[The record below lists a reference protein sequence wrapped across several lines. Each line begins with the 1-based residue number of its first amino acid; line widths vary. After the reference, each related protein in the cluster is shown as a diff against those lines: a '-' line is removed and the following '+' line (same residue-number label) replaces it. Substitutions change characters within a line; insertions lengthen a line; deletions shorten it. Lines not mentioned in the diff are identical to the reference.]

1 MTAAAGEMGDGGE
14 RRRPITPLPRGAGTA
29 LWDAI
34 RADLLDRIKRLE
46 FAAGEQLPSEASLAD
61 GYGVNRMTVRR
72 ALAELA
78 RAGAVRT
85 EHGVGSFVAPQP
97 IRHRIDDGN
106 ISLLE
111 SMNSRG
117 HAVRQEH
124 QQVITHPD
132 PAATGDQGVPG
143 LAQLAGV
150 GLSSPSELWTFPAF
164 PGPLVEYRYKLLLD
178 EVPWCRSFAVL
189 PSQLVPEDWDR
200 DKSVFNAVADAHDL
214 QLRRDDRRFSAL
226 AADAR
231 DAALLDIAVGAPLL
245 LLSGTNV
252 DQHGRIVA
260 YIVHRIR
267 GDRAEYALHVPR

>member
-1 MTAAAGEMGDGGE
+1 MTAVAGVRVDDGG
-14 RRRPITPLPRGAGTA
+14 RRPITPLPRGAGMA

-34 RADLLDRIKRLE
+34 RADLLDRIKRSE
-46 FAAGEQLPSEASLAD
+46 FASGEQLPSETSLAD
-61 GYGVNRMTVRR
+61 SYGVNRMTVRR

-85 EHGVGSFVAPQP
+85 EHGVGTFVAPQP

-111 SMNSRG
+111 SMSSRG
-117 HAVRQEH
+117 HAVRQEL
-124 QQVITHPD
+124 QRVIRHPD
-132 PAATGDQGVPG
+132 PASTGGQGILE
-143 LAQLAGV
+143 LAQPAGV
-150 GLSSPSELWTFPAF
+150 GLSTPSELWTFPAF
-164 PGPLVEYRYKLLLD
+164 PGPLVEYRYTLFLE

-189 PSQLVPEDWDR
+189 PSQLVPDGWDR
-200 DKSVFNAVADAHDL
+200 DRSVFTAVADAHDL
-214 QLRRDDRRFSAL
+214 ELRRDDRRFSAL

-252 DQHGRIVA
+252 DQYGRIIA

-267 GDRAEYALHVPR
+267 GDLAEYALHVPR